1 MKQQLHVAKYAD
13 SGINKPLLWM
23 YMVLKNQSNSWLA
36 LVMVKQELS
45 ALTLQNHPGEVVNAC
60 THDIEVKCCQIEAAN
75 YLPQD
80 IGIIICKI
88 LMLGT
93 VEQFHVIFHNAF
105 GKVND
110 NPKPYTYH
118 ELITKADS
126 LYQLLITSKHWLATS
141 TDDETVIAGLVAK
154 VDCLVMSQK

>member
-60 THDIEVKCCQIEAAN
+60 THDIEVKCC
-75 YLPQD
+75 
-80 IGIIICKI
+80 
-88 LMLGT
+88 
-93 VEQFHVIFHNAF
+93 
-105 GKVND
+105 
-110 NPKPYTYH
+110 
-118 ELITKADS
+118 
-126 LYQLLITSKHWLATS
+126 
-141 TDDETVIAGLVAK
+141 
-154 VDCLVMSQK
+154 